1 LIQPV
6 NLPGKCASCG
16 TGVFGHDK
24 RFAPNFVA
32 VDFRMA
38 DFSTATIS
46 FCDTCS
52 IKISKDDF
60 PEIEEMIRRGWI
72 VACLISQVARHE
84 PFLATGVREQAAT
97 DWDAFAREHLPW
109 DAFAREHLPLTG
121 AAKVS
126 LDKQRSPHIRFNEKG
141 QGIKW
146 STRMPF
152 PILAAVRWRVPGDGG
167 AGLRLITRN
176 EIEQR
181 VKDRDNGQ

>member
-1 LIQPV
+1 
-6 NLPGKCASCG
+6 
-16 TGVFGHDK
+16 
-24 RFAPNFVA
+24 
-32 VDFRMA
+32 MA

-97 DWDAFAREHLPW
+97 DWDAFAREHLP
-109 DAFAREHLPLTG
+109 LTS

-126 LDKQRSPHIRFNEKG
+126 LDKQRSPHIRFSEKG